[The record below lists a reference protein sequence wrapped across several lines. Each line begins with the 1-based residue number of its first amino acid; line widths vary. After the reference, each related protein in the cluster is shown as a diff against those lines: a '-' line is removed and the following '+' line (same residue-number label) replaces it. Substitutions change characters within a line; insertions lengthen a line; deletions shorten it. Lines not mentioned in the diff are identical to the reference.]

1 MKKKALSIAAMSAL
15 AVSAV
20 AVAPAQ
26 TDAAASTA
34 AAGFYDTQANKY
46 YTVAAFQ
53 RMTSAEKAAL
63 LTKNGVYLHTGT
75 HVIAASYAITA
86 TNAQIAAN
94 LTPKANFT
102 AADLDAIYKGETPVT
117 GDLKVESVS
126 AINPTEIQVKFN
138 KAVDS
143 TSARD
148 LNNYILSLNGTKFD
162 TAAGVAGELETTVVT
177 GTNLNPTEFN
187 ATTNTV
193 TFKLAT
199 PLENADKYSI
209 DVKNGVLSADKQ
221 SKVDKYTDVTKAFAD
236 TAAPKLL
243 KTSINAANKLVLVF
257 DEPVTSIGV
266 VKINEVTVYDPAGA
280 PNTAPTYSKVT
291 GNYSV
296 VLNDVIAAELREVGT
311 HNVVAYDVKDAT
323 TVNTNVANVVTGSY
337 TISTDVTAPTVAK
350 VTQTPGDSRSFDIEF
365 SEAVNY
371 TTFQAAVANNQASL
385 IVKKGNYTFT
395 LGPNPAEYDV
405 VQTDAKTWTVTFAA
419 DGSSINPLYAEKD
432 TSATLSVEVAGY
444 KDAANNVGNKYNGT
458 VTLSKD
464 MGAPAIKPGLEN
476 KIANSATGELIVKF
490 DKNVTSVG
498 ALDKAKVKVT
508 DKDGISRTVSAVA
521 LQNND
526 ELKITLDGFSATAP
540 ANDKAPFTVTLSS
553 GLVQSAEKV
562 QNATGS
568 VTIAKDTTAAPVVAG
583 VVDASTSASATVLNG
598 VNVNTI
604 TVTYNQEMSSS
615 ATDLANYTL
624 DGKALTGAKIA
635 MDNADKVV
643 TITLP
648 EGFAKVD
655 NQQLLQIS
663 KNVKTKDGSIIVKDE
678 ATKEA
683 YTKLIN
689 LADNTQPTLQKAEF
703 LVADTNADT
712 QTKTIKLTFSEN
724 LDAVVDDADTIA
736 DLAVMIGGT
745 EHKIAKITDGT
756 ANDKVVFIELAQ
768 DISLV
773 NTVDVKVVGVT
784 AKNTAMEIQDAKGN
798 VAKVGTVRVSGKV
811 LQ

>member
-1 MKKKALSIAAMSAL
+1 MKKGIKSLAAAALAISAL
-15 AVSAV
+15 TPVV
-20 AVAPAQ
+20 
-26 TDAAASTA
+26 AASA
-34 AAGFYDTQANKY
+34 AENVANGVYTSTNY
-46 YTVAAFQ
+46 YTLDAFKKLSTSQKSAALTGTGSVVVIGGQVFKATDILTASDAQ
-53 RMTSAEKAAL
+53 LPSLGTSAE
-63 LTKNGVYLHTGT
+63 TYT
-75 HVIAASYAITA
+75 
-86 TNAQIAAN
+86 
-94 LTPKANFT
+94 TPAGNKLVSGQPI
-102 AADLDAIYKGETPVT
+102 DSTPVI
-117 GDLKVESVS
+117 GELKVESVS

-221 SKVDKYTDVTKAFAD
+221 SKVDKYTDATKSFAD
-236 TAAPKLL
+236 TVAPKLL

-266 VKINEVTVYDPAGA
+266 VKINEVTVYDPTGT
-280 PNTAPTYSKVT
+280 PNTAPTYSKAT
-291 GNYSV
+291 GDYSV

-323 TVNTNVANVVTGSY
+323 TVNTNAASVVTGSY

-350 VTQTPGDSRSFDIEF
+350 VSQTTGDARSFDIEF
-365 SEAVNY
+365 SEAVSY
-371 TTFQAAVANNQASL
+371 TTFQTAVANNQASL

-395 LGPNPAEYDV
+395 LGTNPAEYGV
-405 VQTDAKTWTVTFAA
+405 TQVNGKTWRVTFVA
-419 DGSSINPLYAEKD
+419 DGAAINPLYASTDK
-432 TSATLSVEVAGY
+432 SATLSLEVAGY

-458 VTLSKD
+458 VTVSKD

-476 KIANSATGELIVKF
+476 KISNSAAGELIVKF
-490 DKNVTSVG
+490 DKDVTAVG

-526 ELKITLDGFSATAP
+526 ELKITLDGFSAAAP

-562 QNATGS
+562 QNASGS
-568 VTIAKDTTAAPVVAG
+568 VTIAKDTTAAPVIAG
-583 VVDASTSASATVLNG
+583 VIDGSTSASATGLNG

-604 TVTYNQEMSSS
+604 TVTYNQDMSSS

-624 DGKALTGAKIA
+624 DGKPLTGAKIA
-635 MDNADKVV
+635 MDNADRVV

-663 KNVKTKDGSIIVKDE
+663 KNVKTKDGSIIVKNE

-683 YTKLIN
+683 YTKLIS
-689 LADNTQPTLQKAEF
+689 LVDNTQPTLQKAEF
-703 LVADTNADT
+703 LVADTNTDT
-712 QTKTIKLTFSEN
+712 QTKKIKLTFSEN
-724 LDAVVDDADTIA
+724 LDTVIDDPDTIA
-736 DLAVMIGGT
+736 DLAVIIGGT
-745 EHKIAKITDGT
+745 EYAIANITDGT
-756 ANDKVVFIELAQ
+756 ANDKVVVIELSQ

-773 NTVDVKVVGVT
+773 NTVDVKVVGLT
-784 AKNTAMEIQDAKGN
+784 NTNTTLEIADQKNN